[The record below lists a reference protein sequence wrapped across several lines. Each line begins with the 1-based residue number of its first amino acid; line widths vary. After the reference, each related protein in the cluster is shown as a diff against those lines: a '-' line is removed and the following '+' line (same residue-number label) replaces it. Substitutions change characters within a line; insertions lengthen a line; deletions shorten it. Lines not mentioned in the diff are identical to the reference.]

1 MIRQIGLVI
10 LSIAVLCVGCKT
22 ISRITINVNLDS
34 SDRSVKTLAVMRFD
48 DELIQDEAVKG
59 LIMKTISNPDAGEML
74 ADMMTD
80 ELHRWGKYRI
90 LSRSEVKSKIKAGDI
105 KEEDL
110 VKLKDY
116 ATLGKILK
124 VDAVVIGKIYKFG
137 LSNMTVYARG
147 NVSFTAECID
157 TNKGKML
164 WSMETN
170 ESAPY
175 KDEVDLA
182 IKVVK
187 EAVEKLKKET
197 E

>member
-1 MIRQIGLVI
+1 MIRQIGLAI
-10 LSIAVLCVGCKT
+10 LSMAVLCAGCKT
-22 ISRITINVNLDS
+22 VSKITINVNLDS
-34 SDRSVKTLAVMRFD
+34 SDRSVKTMAVMCFD
-48 DELIQDEAVKG
+48 DKLIQNEAVKG

-74 ADMMTD
+74 ANIMTD
-80 ELHRWGKYRI
+80 ELRRWGKYRI
-90 LSRSEVKSKIKAGDI
+90 LSRSEVKSKIKAENI
-105 KEEDL
+105 KEEL

-116 ATLGKILK
+116 ATLGKILN

-137 LSNMTVYARG
+137 LSNMTVYQRG

-182 IKVVK
+182 IKVAK

>member
-1 MIRQIGLVI
+1 MIRQIGLAI
-10 LSIAVLCVGCKT
+10 LSMAVLCAGCKT

-48 DELIQDEAVKG
+48 DKLIQNEAVKG

-80 ELHRWGKYRI
+80 ELRRWGKYRI

-116 ATLGKILK
+116 AALGKILK